1 MPRRRGSGAQGRR
14 GKGKWSMDYT
24 LVKQVRDNA
33 PLRESFFALARRV
46 FGLSFEEWHRAGW
59 WTDRY
64 VPYTMVYRDGSAAAN
79 VSANRID
86 AMEFLRFGERKRYV
100 QLGTVMTAPA
110 HRGKGLAR
118 SLMEAVLDD
127 WGRTCDGVYLYANG
141 TVLEFYPKF
150 GFVPAREHVCTL
162 PLPAQVTAPAEGGFA
177 RLDMDT
183 QAGRALLL
191 RCREQNAIPII
202 NYNDPVSDE
211 EVRKMELASR
221 RAEGVE
227 GVECVDNDETAEVV
241 AQLVGARNLILLT
254 STNGIYLDRNDPDT
268 LVELVSGRDIAEVR
282 ARVTELMG
290 HCSGASRTG
299 ANGARA
305 KLAFAMRAVE
315 HGTNVIIGHARYHI
329 TDLLAGRVPCTR
341 LGVNVEKQA

>member
-1 MPRRRGSGAQGRR
+1 
-14 GKGKWSMDYT
+14 MDYT

-79 VSANRID
+79 VSVNRID
-86 AMEFLRFGERKRYV
+86 TVWRGEALRLV
-100 QLGTVMTAPA
+100 QLGTVMTAPE

-162 PLPAQVTAPAEGGFA
+162 PLPARGAAPAEGGFA

-191 RCREQNAIPII
+191 RCYERSNPFSALP
-202 NYNDPVSDE
+202 
-211 EVRKMELASR
+211 ML
-221 RAEGVE
+221 
-227 GVECVDNDETAEVV
+227 DNP
-241 AQLVGARNLILLT
+241 GLLMF
-254 STNGIYLDRNDPDT
+254 Y
-268 LVELVSGRDIAEVR
+268 
-282 ARVTELMG
+282 
-290 HCSGASRTG
+290 CSGFLKDCVYYSSAYDLACVATEEDGVFTCCDFFGTGRCTLEQAVCAAASAASPGAARAGTDRDSFSRGFRQAVGMSPKSYLIQTRINHARMLLLRTG
-299 ANGARA
+299 MTAR
-305 KLAFAMRAVE
+305 E
-315 HGTNVIIGHARYHI
+315 IAREVGYH
-329 TDLLAGRVPCTR
+329 DEFFFYRLFRKRVGMTPTGYR
-341 LGVNVEKQA
+341 ELNNALR